1 MVMSNMFIGWK
12 RDDAEDSRFWEGM
25 LQSQKTVLAED
36 IGLFPT
42 IQRSYKQGDIAQ
54 VVLSFQEQ
62 FIQWYNEEIDRRI
75 GLDNIPPALRVNPV
89 LAAHVRR
96 NGQ

>member
-1 MVMSNMFIGWK
+1 MFIGWK
-12 RDDAEDSRFWEGM
+12 RDDDYDAKFWEEM
-25 LQSQKTVLAED
+25 LQNQQTVLAED

-42 IQRSYKQGDIAQ
+42 IQRSYQQGDITQ

-75 GLDNIPPALRVNPV
+75 GQENIPHPLRVTPV
-89 LAAHVRR
+89 LAPHVKR
-96 NGQ
+96 